1 MDSKEI
7 KDLIL
12 TTKRSTMQL
21 SGLVILWGL
30 ANYFNNDEYTFIF

>member
-21 SGLVILWGL
+21 SGLVILLGL